1 MTKPAADLYK
11 EDFVLWAEGQAA
23 ALREAASAGTNL
35 PLDWENLA
43 EEVESL
49 AGSQR
54 RELRSRIGTIM
65 EHLLKLQYSRSEN
78 PRRGWVETIVRERS
92 DIELLLEDSPS
103 LRNEV
108 VSVIRHQSPRQA
120 SLTAKVMAGRGETV
134 AIPAPDYTEEQVL
147 GDWFPEAAKPAPR
160 SPRRSGRPRRG
171 RGAASRGAS

>member
-1 MTKPAADLYK
+1 MSKAAADLYK

-23 ALREAASAGTNL
+23 ALRKAASAGTNL

-103 LRNEV
+103 LKNEV
-108 VSVIRHQSPRQA
+108 VSVIQYQSPRQA
-120 SLTAKVMAGRGETV
+120 SLTAKVMAGHGETV

-147 GDWFPEAAKPAPR
+147 GDWFPEPAQPATP
-160 SPRRSGRPRRG
+160 PRRRP
-171 RGAASRGAS
+171 SRQQR